1 MKKSLVCVLVAAL
14 SLASVFA
21 GDVASFVDL
30 GFTDDGKYYVFGQYG
45 KIDKN
50 KNLL

>member
-14 SLASVFA
+14 SLAYVFA